1 MSGFDLERLDRAA
14 IISALF
20 PDQTVDPGFDGL
32 VSVRCIWPGCAANR
46 HQNGDRTPS
55 GLFSPRTGYYKCQA
69 TGAEASGWRDT
80 VSEVLGPA
88 AWERYREACFT
99 EPRGGGGKALE
110 ELWRGLEREHRWT
123 DLYRIDPELSAR
135 YLRAG
140 RRRSGEVYSDSVLGI
155 FDARGK
161 ITGVKFRLPPG
172 KRWVHPPG
180 GGHPED
186 KYLAQKGSKVSGVV
200 FLGDRVR
207 EGAALVVCAGEK
219 DALVA
224 ASHLDPARWSPV
236 SSCVG
241 EGPAGPAKPWVT
253 ALSACARGRDVVIA
267 YDGDPPGHR
276 GAWHLAR
283 ALDGV
288 AASVRALVLPAPDEL
303 PPPKGEDR
311 WDVAAFV
318 LERGREALEQ
328 LLAAA
333 GPVPATWEPPPPPPG
348 LASGGAAKA
357 AGAGAERQD
366 AGLGSGGA
374 GAARRRPAGAP
385 KRVVVCAQVMDM
397 VDEAEAALAG
407 ARLGVYQR
415 GGDLVRVVHVD
426 DQARVVTLPEPTL
439 LELLSR
445 AGDWVKVDDEGEEKP
460 AVPPRDV
467 VRALAAR
474 GEWIFPALDR
484 VVHGPV
490 LRPDGTV
497 LDQPGYDAGAR
508 VIYEPRG
515 ATVPRVPERPTQV
528 EARAALA
535 RLHDVVG
542 EFPFVD
548 HGDRAAW
555 VALVLTLL
563 ARAAID
569 GPVPLFLVRA
579 VSPGTG
585 KSLLIDVAAL
595 IGTDGEGE
603 PARMS
608 QAPNAEEE
616 GKALLALG
624 REGAPLAMID
634 NIERPLGSDVL
645 AAALTARRFKRRDL
659 GRTVTLEVELPVFV
673 ATGNNVVVRGDLAR
687 RVIPIDLDARME
699 HPEQRTGFRYPRLL
713 QHVRAHRG
721 ELRAAALTVLRW
733 YCAEGRPPAPAGP
746 VLGSYEAW
754 SGLVVQ
760 ALLWLGEPDPCA
772 GRARIQ
778 EFGDPEGEARRA
790 ALELWWEKWG
800 PLEQTALDVASTAG
814 EELRAALAGLGY
826 GLSAEKLDVK
836 RLGYALR
843 SLAGRIVGGLRLERA
858 PGSRRSGVSR
868 WRVARAGAPDA
879 AMPVGEERGGEVGG
893 AGAARAEGGGARPM
907 MERPAGR
914 AEAPQFGGQ
923 DLAAGAERELF
934 GTDGGADEAW
944 EPGRE

>member
-1 MSGFDLERLDRAA
+1 MSFGLQRLDRAA

-20 PDQTVDPGFDGL
+20 PGQAVDAGFDGL
-32 VSVRCIWPGCAANR
+32 VSVRCIWPGCAAN
-46 HQNGDRTPS
+46 HHKNGDRTPS
-55 GLFSPRTGYYKCQA
+55 GLFGPKTGYYKCQA
-69 TGAEASGWRDT
+69 TGAETKGWRDT
-80 VSEVLGPA
+80 VSEILGPA

-99 EPRGGGGKALE
+99 EPARGGGKQPLE
-110 ELWRGLEREHRWT
+110 DLWRSLEREHRWT

-155 FDARGK
+155 FDPEGR

-172 KRWVHPPG
+172 KRWVHPPK

-186 KYLAQKGSKVSGVV
+186 KYLAQQGSKVSGVV

-207 EGAALVVCAGEK
+207 EGSTLIVCAGEK

-224 ASHLDPARWSPV
+224 ASHLDPTRWAPV

-241 EGPAGPAKPWVT
+241 EGPAGPAKPWLGAIG
-253 ALSACARGRDVVIA
+253 ALARGRDVVIA
-267 YDGDPPGHR
+267 YDGDPPGHH

-303 PPPKGEDR
+303 PPRLGEDR

-333 GPVPATWEPPPPPPG
+333 GPVPTAWEPPPPPPG
-348 LASGGAAKA
+348 LASGGARGA
-357 AGAGAERQD
+357 ARAERQD
-366 AGLGSGGA
+366 ATRESGGG
-374 GAARRRPAGAP
+374 GAARRPASATAQI
-385 KRVVVCAQVMDM
+385 VVCAQVADM
-397 VDEAEAALAG
+397 VDEAEAALDQAK
-407 ARLGVYQR
+407 LGVYQR
-415 GGDLVRVVHVD
+415 GGDLMRVVHVD
-426 DQARVVTLPEPTL
+426 AQARVVALPEPTL

-445 AGDWVKVDDEGEEKP
+445 AADWVKIDDEDEEKP
-460 AVPPRDV
+460 ALPPRDV

-474 GEWIFPALDR
+474 GEWRFPALDR

-535 RLHDVVG
+535 RLHDVVS
-542 EFPFVD
+542 EFPFVAAS
-548 HGDRAAW
+548 DRAAW

-585 KSLLIDVAAL
+585 KSLLIDVASL
-595 IGTDGEGE
+595 IGTDLEGE

-659 GRTVTLEVELPVFV
+659 GRAVVVEVELPVFV

-721 ELRAAALTVLRW
+721 ELRAAALTILRW
-733 YCAEGRPPAPAGP
+733 YCAEGRPPAPAAP

-754 SGLVVQ
+754 AGLVVQ

-790 ALELWWEKWG
+790 ALELWWERWG

-826 GLSAEKLDVK
+826 GLSAERLDVK

-858 PGSRRSGVSR
+858 PGRTGGVAR

-879 AMPVGEERGGEVGG
+879 SAPIGEERGG
-893 AGAARAEGGGARPM
+893 AATPAPA
-907 MERPAGR
+907 ERPAGR
-914 AEAPQFGGQ
+914 AEAPQLGGQ
-923 DLAAGAERELF
+923 DLAAGAERELL
-934 GTDGGADEAW
+934 GADGAADDEAW